1 MRGRVLEEVAANC
14 FSALRV
20 LLNLLHRPVLSE
32 PHPLRASINK
42 SVSKSGIFGPP
53 PNFTTTSH
61 KPQGPQ
67 VPQADYETLYAAR
80 GTLSPYPPYPFYP
93 YPIPSIMSLLLLNS
107 LEL

>member
-53 PNFTTTSH
+53 PNFKATSH
-61 KPQGPQ
+61 KGHK
-67 VPQADYETLYAAR
+67 YHKLITK
-80 GTLSPYPPYPFYP
+80 PYMPHVEPYHRIR
-93 YPIPSIMSLLLLNS
+93 PIPSIPILSLAS
-107 LEL
+107 CPYSYSTP